1 MNALRTISEPVTIVR
16 QTPTGEVRIEAK
28 GSVQS
33 KKAFFLINVDL
44 EEGDLIEQRLAT
56 GKIKIYRAVEV
67 THYNQPRH
75 MAHIEASI
83 EPVATKGAVAARR
96 VDIAGMHP
104 AISAASG
111 TLFADQHYSRA
122 VFAAFQAVEHRIQQA
137 TGLEESGVKLM
148 MQTFGANPK
157 IDVARHS
164 GRNAAD
170 EREGFRFLFAGAMQ
184 AIRNPRGHGVDLPD
198 TAEEALEY
206 LALASLFMRRLDQ
219 AGA

>member
-1 MNALRTISEPVTIVR
+1 MN
-16 QTPTGEVRIEAK
+16 

-33 KKAFFLINVDL
+33 KKAYFAIDVDL
-44 EEGDLIEQRLAT
+44 EEGDLIEQSLAT
-56 GKIKIYRAVEV
+56 GKTKTYRATQV

-75 MAHIEASI
+75 MAHIQASI
-83 EPVATKGAVAARR
+83 ESVATKPAIAPRR

-104 AISAASG
+104 TISAASG
-111 TLFADQHYSRA
+111 ALFADQHYSRA

-137 TGLEESGVKLM
+137 TGLGESGVKLM
-148 MQTFGANPK
+148 MQTFGATPK
-157 IDVARHS
+157 IDVARHA

-198 TAEEALEY
+198 TVEEALEY